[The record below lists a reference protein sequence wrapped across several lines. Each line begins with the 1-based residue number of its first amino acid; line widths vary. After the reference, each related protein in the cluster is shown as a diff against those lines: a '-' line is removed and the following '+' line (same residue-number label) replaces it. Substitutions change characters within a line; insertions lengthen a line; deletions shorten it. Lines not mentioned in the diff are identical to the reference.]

1 VESRI
6 GHACLGHCL
15 IGQGR
20 LLSEASQA
28 PCGSLAAASFSST
41 CVAWPRARM
50 AGTGPH
56 GALWLISVRSG
67 GGWNKV

>member
-20 LLSEASQA
+20 LLRSEASQA
-28 PCGSLAAASFSST
+28 PCGSLAAASLPF
-41 CVAWPRARM
+41 
-50 AGTGPH
+50 
-56 GALWLISVRSG
+56 GALWLISVCSG